1 MTIPVNASK
10 IRPVLSAGWS
20 SNPTKQAITWFD
32 SVYLINSKKPVM
44 SDQNLK
50 AELVVK
56 GLESPTSMA
65 FLGPN
70 DILVLEKNKGTVQR
84 IVNGVKLSEPLI
96 DLDVANTDGLLGIA
110 IEKNMTTNQKDV
122 TKNSTYVFLYF
133 TASKK
138 EDQDTKVGISTT
150 WESALQIRIS
160 KQYIGKSKTSVESAG
175 WIYAQWR
182 RNFDWT

>member
-20 SNPTKQAITWFD
+20 SDPTKQAITWFD

-50 AELVVK
+50 AELVVE
-56 GLESPTSMA
+56 GLKSPTSIA

-70 DILVLEKNKGTVQR
+70 DMLVLEKNKGTVQR
-84 IVNGVKLSEPLI
+84 IVNGVKLGEPLI

-110 IEKNMTTNQKDV
+110 IEKNMTTNQKDA

-133 TASKK
+133 TAA
-138 EDQDTKVGISTT
+138 E
-150 WESALQIRIS
+150 R
-160 KQYIGKSKTSVESAG
+160 TSR
-175 WIYAQWR
+175 Y
-182 RNFDWT
+182 